1 MRVRRGARG
10 VRARE
15 ELIGRHTSWQMQ
27 CLERVQADQGGK
39 TGKGKGKDGK
49 GRGKGGGG
57 TQDRWHLSRGVS
69 IQDLDRHPVR
79 RARIDA
85 HKGGVCVRVR
95 LCVTC
100 WCFGHVACEL
110 HRSAA
115 GSSTDTVSSTRFKAY
130 NLEGDKFAGGS
141 AESLADL
148 LGSHG
153 VPAIGQ
159 L

>member
-1 MRVRRGARG
+1 MLEPRRSSLAGTRPGKWNVLSECRQIRVARRAKERAKTARD
-10 VRARE
+10 VVKE
-15 ELIGRHTSWQMQ
+15 EVALRTAGIFLAG
-27 CLERVQADQGGK
+27 
-39 TGKGKGKDGK
+39 
-49 GRGKGGGG
+49 
-57 TQDRWHLSRGVS
+57 S

-110 HRSAA
+110 RRSAA

-153 VPAIGQ
+153 APAIGQ